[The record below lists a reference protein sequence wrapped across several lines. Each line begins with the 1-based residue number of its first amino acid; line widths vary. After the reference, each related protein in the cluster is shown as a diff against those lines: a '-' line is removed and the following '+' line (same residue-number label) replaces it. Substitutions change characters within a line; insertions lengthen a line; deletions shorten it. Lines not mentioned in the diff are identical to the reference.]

1 MKAAPPRACY
11 FDLDGTLVD
20 SSGSIHPLVQDSI
33 QWLHDAG
40 ILVGIATGRPWFAT
54 KSIAE
59 LLKVSAPCLSF
70 SGALI
75 NEPNIWTPL
84 YAKGLQDQQVQDII
98 HYCREKEWYLEL
110 YDSETYYSESHTQ
123 LSSIHAEYLQL
134 SAEVIDFDTHVGD
147 DREYLKA
154 VIIFEA
160 QPSESALQ
168 ELSKRIPH
176 IEMNIA
182 QGAAHPNIYFL
193 NLTHSSAGRL
203 SGLNQICRAL
213 DCTPREI
220 MAFGDSS
227 SDVPFLSSVEWGI
240 AMGNASDE
248 VKSAA
253 RYTISSVEE
262 QGIYRFLHEF
272 LSR

>member
-1 MKAAPPRACY
+1 MKADLPRACY

-40 ILVGIATGRPWFAT
+40 ILVGIATGRPWFAA
-54 KSIAE
+54 KSIAK

-75 NEPNIWTPL
+75 NDPNIWTPL
-84 YAKGLQDQQVQDII
+84 YSKGLEEQQVRNII
-98 HYCREKEWYLEL
+98 HYCREKQWYLEL
-110 YDSETYYSESHTQ
+110 YDSETYYSENHTE
-123 LSSIHAEYLQL
+123 LSSMHAEYLQT
-134 SAEVIDFDTHVGD
+134 SAEIVDFNTHVGGK
-147 DREYLKA
+147 REYLKA
-154 VIIFEA
+154 VVIFEA
-160 QPSESALQ
+160 KPSESALRD
-168 ELSKRIPH
+168 LSERIPDM
-176 IEMNIA
+176 EMNIA
-182 QGAAHPNIYFL
+182 QGASHPDIYFL
-193 NLTHSSAGRL
+193 NLTHSNAGRL
-203 SGLNQICRAL
+203 SGLNQICSTL
-213 DCTPREI
+213 GCTPREI

-227 SDVPFLSSVEWGI
+227 SDVPFLSSVEWGV

>member
-1 MKAAPPRACY
+1 MRADLPRACY

-54 KSIAE
+54 QSIAE

-84 YAKGLQDQQVQDII
+84 YSKGLEEQQVCEII

-110 YDSETYYSESHTQ
+110 YDSETYYSENHTA
-123 LSSIHAEYLQL
+123 LSSIHAEYLQI
-134 SAEVIDFDTHVGD
+134 SAEVIDFDTLVRG

-154 VIIFEA
+154 VVIFEA
-160 QPSESALQ
+160 KPPESELL
-168 ELSKRIPH
+168 ELSKRIPT
-176 IEMNIA
+176 IEMSIA
-182 QGAAHPNIYFL
+182 QGASHPNIYFL
-193 NLTHSSAGRL
+193 NLTHLSAGRL
-203 SGLNQICRAL
+203 PGLEQICRAL
-213 DCTPREI
+213 DCTPRDI

-272 LSR
+272 LSQ

>member
-1 MKAAPPRACY
+1 MNLTLPRACY

-20 SSGSIHPLVQDSI
+20 RTGSIHPLVQDSI
-33 QWLHDAG
+33 RRVHHAG

-59 LLKVSAPCLSF
+59 LLQVSAPCLSF

-75 NEPNIWTPL
+75 NEPGMWTPL
-84 YAKGLQDQQVQDII
+84 YSKGLQEQQVRAIV
-98 HYCREKEWYLEL
+98 HYCRDKNWHLEL
-110 YDSETYYSESHTQ
+110 YDSERYYSENHTP
-123 LSSIHAEYLQL
+123 LSSIHSEYLKL
-134 SAEVIDFDTHVGD
+134 SPEIIDFGD
-147 DREYLKA
+147 AVNDREYLKA
-154 VIIFEA
+154 VVIFEA
-160 QPSESALQ
+160 KPSECALY
-168 ELSKRIPH
+168 ELSQQIPD
-176 IEMNIA
+176 IEISIA
-182 QGAAHPNIYFL
+182 QGAAHPHIYFL

-203 SGLNQICRAL
+203 SGLNQICTTL
-213 DCTPREI
+213 DCTPEEI

-227 SDVPFLSSVEWGI
+227 SDVPFLSTVGWGV

-253 RYTISSVEE
+253 RYTASSVEE
-262 QGIYRFLHEF
+262 QGIYHFLHKL

>member
-1 MKAAPPRACY
+1 MKATLPQACY

-20 SSGSIHPLVQDSI
+20 SSGSIHHLVQDSV

-84 YAKGLQDQQVQDII
+84 YSKGLQDQQVRDII

-110 YDSETYYSESHTQ
+110 YDYETYYSEDDTL
-123 LSSIHAEYLQL
+123 LSSIHSEYLKR
-134 SAEVIDFDTHVGD
+134 APEIINFDDEVKNN
-147 DREYLKA
+147 REYLKA
-154 VIIFEA
+154 VVIFESK
-160 QPSESALQ
+160 PPESALQ

-203 SGLNQICRAL
+203 SGLNQICRML
-213 DCTPREI
+213 NCTPREI

-227 SDVPFLSSVEWGI
+227 SDVPFLSSVKWGI
-240 AMGNASDE
+240 AMGNASEE
-248 VKSAA
+248 VKNAA

-262 QGIYRFLHEF
+262 QGVYRFLHEL